1 MSGRLKKASTL
12 AKGIG
17 NDMENLYMRHGLIVS
32 VMSLFLVSLSSNAQP
47 IKSFSDG
54 NWTAKYPSTWTYSN
68 QKNADGSLIHMF
80 MGPQRSKSVSYCH
93 VTQQGL
99 SPSLNPRVS
108 KMSKSQIRDLLLS
121 SDKEMF
127 SLMYTTVVA
136 APNFNLL
143 RVGPTVI
150 GKETPSMSADF
161 SFSNPQG
168 FFYRVHSNY
177 TLWNKGQL
185 SVWCQGS
192 GRSYKDAE
200 DGYFLSIEDFQRF
213 IANLE
218 LRIQ

>member
-1 MSGRLKKASTL
+1 DS
-12 AKGIG
+12 
-17 NDMENLYMRHGLIVS
+17 
-32 VMSLFLVSLSSNAQP
+32 
-47 IKSFSDG
+47 
-54 NWTAKYPSTWTYSN
+54 
-68 QKNADGSLIHMF
+68 
-80 MGPQRSKSVSYCH
+80 SKSVSYCH

-108 KMSKSQIRDLLLS
+108 KMSKSQIRDLLLT

-127 SLMYTTVVA
+127 SVMYTTVVS
-136 APNFNLL
+136 APNFNLM
-143 RVGPTVI
+143 RVGPAVM
-150 GKETPSMSADF
+150 GKEMPSMSADF
-161 SFSNPQG
+161 TFSNPQG

-200 DGYFLSIEDFQRF
+200 DGYFLGIEDFQKF

-218 LRIQ
+218 LNI